1 MRLIVTGSSF
11 IKTIAT
17 FVRLAGHW
25 WHVEVGKGSATA
37 AANSFQARKG
47 ATGVI
52 GHNLVDSLIYKQS
65 LMKFLVF
72 INNALQPRALVC
84 RHRYPGIPRC
94 LSLSPF
100 PSHSLPPPFIPFHFP
115 AHTASVPRVPSSDT
129 LYRPGF
135 QPTLALSA
143 TKISRMN
150 QRANML
156 HIVTVALDF
165 FIDHRSTNRVLIFR
179 VLIFLKTYWIYI
191 ILIHIFSI

>member
-17 FVRLAGHW
+17 FVHLAGHW

-72 INNALQPRALVC
+72 INNALQPRAPVC

-94 LSLSPF
+94 LSLSL
-100 PSHSLPPPFIPFHFP
+100 SLSLPLFTTPFYTLPFSCSYRFRATRTIVRHPLSSWLSTYPRSLRYQNIPDES
-115 AHTASVPRVPSSDT
+115 TCE
-129 LYRPGF
+129 Y
-135 QPTLALSA
+135 
-143 TKISRMN
+143 
-150 QRANML
+150 
-156 HIVTVALDF
+156 VTHCHSGTRF
-165 FIDHRSTNRVLIFR
+165 F
-179 VLIFLKTYWIYI
+179 YW
-191 ILIHIFSI
+191 S

>member
-1 MRLIVTGSSF
+1 MTTSV
-11 IKTIAT
+11 T
-17 FVRLAGHW
+17 FVCLADHR
-25 WHVEVGKGSATA
+25 WHMGVGKGNATA

-72 INNALQPRALVC
+72 INNALQPRAPVC

-94 LSLSPF
+94 LSLSL
-100 PSHSLPPPFIPFHFP
+100 SLPLFTTPFYTLPF
-115 AHTASVPRVPSSDT
+115 SCS
-129 LYRPGF
+129 YRFRATRTIVRHPLS
-135 QPTLALSA
+135 PWLSTNPLSA
-143 TKISRMN
+143 TRIYRMN

-165 FIDHRSTNRVLIFR
+165 FIDYTSTNRYNSFAY
-179 VLIFLKTYWIYI
+179 LKHIKNLYYI
-191 ILIHIFSI
+191 IIYSRFKIKD